1 MTTYTYS
8 KARQNFSDVLDQAS
22 KKGEIYIKRK
32 DGSLFILKPFLK
44 KDSPLDVSS
53 VDINI
58 SKNEII
64 ELLREIRE
72 R

>member
-22 KKGEIYIKRK
+22 KKGEIFIKRK
-32 DGSLFILKPFLK
+32 DGSLFVLKPFTTTG
-44 KDSPLDVSS
+44 SPLDVSS

>member
-1 MTTYTYS
+1 VTTYTYS
-8 KARQNFSDVLDQAS
+8 KARQNFSDLLDQAR

-32 DGSLFILKPFLK
+32 DGSLFVLKPFTRSG
-44 KDSPLDVSS
+44 SPLDVAG

-58 SKNEII
+58 TKEEIV
-64 ELLREIRE
+64 EYLREVRE

>member
-8 KARQNFSDVLDQAS
+8 KARQNFSHVLDQAR

-32 DGSLFILKPFLK
+32 DGSLFVLKPFSK
-44 KDSPLDVSS
+44 AGSPLDVSGI
-53 VDINI
+53 DIDI
-58 SKNEII
+58 SKNEIL
-64 ELLREIRE
+64 EYLREIRE

>member
-1 MTTYTYS
+1 MTTFTYS

-22 KKGEIYIKRK
+22 KKGEIFIKRR
-32 DGSLFILKPFLK
+32 DGSIFVIKPLTK
-44 KDSPLDVSS
+44 TVSPLDVSS

-58 SKNEII
+58 SKREIV
-64 ELLREIRE
+64 ELIREIRE

>member
-8 KARQNFSDVLDQAS
+8 KARQNFSNVLDQAR

-32 DGSLFILKPFLK
+32 DGSLFIIKPLLNSG
-44 KDSPLDVSS
+44 SPLDVSG
-53 VDINI
+53 INMNI
-58 SKNEII
+58 SKEEIV
-64 ELLREIRE
+64 EYLREIRE

>member
-8 KARQNFSDVLDQAS
+8 KARQNFASVLDQAR

-32 DGSLFILKPFLK
+32 DGSLFILKPFTK
-44 KDSPLDVSS
+44 SGSPLDVSG

-58 SKNEII
+58 SKEEIS
-64 ELLREIRE
+64 EYLREIRK

>member
-8 KARQNFSDVLDQAS
+8 KARQNFSAVLDQAR

-32 DGSLFILKPFLK
+32 DGSLFILKPFSK
-44 KDSPLDVSS
+44 TGSPLDVSG
-53 VDINI
+53 VDISI
-58 SKNEII
+58 SKKEII
-64 ELLREIRE
+64 EVLREIRE

>member
-22 KKGEIYIKRK
+22 KKGEIFIKRR
-32 DGSLFILKPFLK
+32 DGSLFVLKPLTTTG
-44 KDSPLDVSS
+44 SPLDVSS

-58 SKNEII
+58 SKSEII

>member
-8 KARQNFSDVLDQAS
+8 KARQNFSNVLDQAR

-32 DGSLFILKPFLK
+32 DGSLFIIKPFSK
-44 KDSPLDVSS
+44 AGSPLDVSGI
-53 VDINI
+53 DINI
-58 SKNEII
+58 SKKEIV
-64 ELLREIRE
+64 EYLREIRE

>member
-22 KKGEIYIKRK
+22 KKGEIFIKRK
-32 DGSLFILKPFLK
+32 DGSLFVLKPFATTG
-44 KDSPLDVSS
+44 SPLDVSS

>member
-8 KARQNFSDVLDQAS
+8 KARQNFASVLDQAR

-32 DGSLFILKPFLK
+32 DGSLFILKPFAK
-44 KDSPLDVSS
+44 SGSPLDVSG

-58 SKNEII
+58 SKEEIS
-64 ELLREIRE
+64 EYLREIRK

>member
-32 DGSLFILKPFLK
+32 DGSLFVLKPFAK
-44 KDSPLDVSS
+44 TDSPLDVSS

>member
-8 KARQNFSDVLDQAS
+8 KARQNFSNVLDQAR

-32 DGSLFILKPFLK
+32 DGSLFILKPFVK
-44 KDSPLDVSS
+44 SGSPLDVSG

-58 SKNEII
+58 SKEEIS
-64 ELLREIRE
+64 EYLREIRE